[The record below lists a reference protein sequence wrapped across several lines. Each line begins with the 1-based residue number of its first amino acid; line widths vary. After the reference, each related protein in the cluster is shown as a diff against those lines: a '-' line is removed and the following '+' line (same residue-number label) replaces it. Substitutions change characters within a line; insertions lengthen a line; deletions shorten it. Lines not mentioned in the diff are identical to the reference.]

1 MRRFLLLFA
10 LAPLLASAAA
20 AAPPRA
26 PLPPPTPAT
35 WEIADPDTRI
45 TLFGTVHALPR
56 GVDWFR
62 PHIVAALDSADR
74 LVLETLPPDGA
85 AMQPLVARL
94 ARLPAPRP
102 LVLRVPE
109 PSRPALRGAL
119 DRLKPPPLDGWKTW
133 YAALLL
139 TNLQAEADGLDP
151 RIGVE
156 AVLAERARLR
166 GRPIEGLET
175 VEQQLIYFDA
185 LPEADQVRMLEATVD
200 ELPDS
205 RARTTAM
212 IGAWMTGD
220 TAALA
225 AEINAGF
232 DRSPMLKQLLVND
245 RNERWAAWIAQRMQD
260 TKGHLFIAVGAGHLA
275 GPGNLIDRLTA
286 YGIRA
291 TRTPAP
297 APVPPAR
304 KRRR

>member
-10 LAPLLASAAA
+10 LAPLLASGAA
-20 AAPPRA
+20 AAPRRA
-26 PLPPPTPAT
+26 PAPPPPTPAT
-35 WEIADPDTRI
+35 WEIADADTRI

-85 AMQPLVARL
+85 AMQPLLLRL

-102 LVLRVPE
+102 LLLRVPDT
-109 PSRPALRGAL
+109 SRPALKAAL

-200 ELPDS
+200 ELPAS

-212 IGAWMTGD
+212 ITAWTAGD

-260 TKGHLFIAVGAGHLA
+260 TKGHMFVAVGAGHLA
-275 GPGNLIDRLTA
+275 GPGNLLDRLAA

-297 APVPPAR
+297 APPVP

>member
-10 LAPLLASAAA
+10 LAPLLASGAA
-20 AAPPRA
+20 AAPRRA
-26 PLPPPTPAT
+26 PAPPPPTPAT
-35 WEIADPDTRI
+35 WEIADADTRI

-62 PHIVAALDSADR
+62 PHIVAALHSADR

-85 AMQPLVARL
+85 AMQPLLLRL

-102 LVLRVPE
+102 LVLRVPDT
-109 PSRPALRGAL
+109 SRPALKAAL

-166 GRPIEGLET
+166 GQPIEGLET

-212 IGAWMTGD
+212 ITAWMTGD

-260 TKGHLFIAVGAGHLA
+260 TKGHMFVAVGAGHLA
-275 GPGNLIDRLTA
+275 GPGNLLDRLAA

-297 APVPPAR
+297 APPVP